1 MSVAPAVAQRGCTPM
16 IKTKQEP
23 PRDPSWWWR
32 MGHLLD
38 RVLDAVSVVPLLG
51 WLIRIIGR

>member
-1 MSVAPAVAQRGCTPM
+1 M
-16 IKTKQEP
+16 IKTKQDP
-23 PRDPSWWWR
+23 PKDPSWWWR

-38 RVLDAVSVVPLLG
+38 RVFDVVSVVPLLG

>member
-1 MSVAPAVAQRGCTPM
+1 MV
-16 IKTKQEP
+16 KTKQEP
-23 PRDPSWWWR
+23 PQNPSWWWR

-38 RVLDAVSVVPLLG
+38 RVLDVVNVVPLLG